1 MKIQLSDHFSY
12 SKLIKF
18 TLPTIAMMIFTSIY
32 GVVDGVFVSNCVG
45 SDAFAAV
52 NLIMPIIMIIGSVGF
67 MIGTGGSAIVSKT
80 LGEGKKEK
88 ANEYFSMLVYL
99 CVVSGVILSVIGII
113 FTGPIAVLLGAKG
126 SIAKDCV
133 TYGRTLFFMLTGL
146 FLQNAFQSFLVV
158 AEKPKLGLFVTL
170 LAGFTNMFLD
180 FLFVYVLRFG
190 VFGAALATGI
200 SQFVG
205 SVIPIIYFASGKN
218 NVLKLTKCRFN
229 KDIIIKTCIN
239 GSSEMVT
246 NMSMSLVN
254 ILYNM
259 QLMKYIGTN
268 GVVAYGIIMYVGF
281 IFVGTYMG
289 YAVGSAPVIS
299 YHYGAGNKDEL
310 KNLFKRSLTIIIV
323 SSVVMTL
330 IAEII
335 AGYLAGIFVSYDNNL
350 LELTTE
356 AIRIY
361 AVSYLI
367 SGINIFASSFFTAL
381 NNGVVSAVISFMRMF
396 VFQVVMILFLPVVL
410 GISGIWTAVI
420 AAEVLSV
427 VISVMFLVKNRKKP
441 ELCLQKTPRGMLL
454 VNSKNPNLCL
464 DFLHVR
470 GCGR

>member
-52 NLIMPIIMIIGSVGF
+52 NLIMPIIMILGSVGF

-133 TYGRTLFFMLTGL
+133 TYGRTVFFMLTGL

-205 SVIPIIYFASGKN
+205 SVIPIIYFAGGKN

-268 GVVAYGIIMYVGF
+268 GVVVYGIIMYVGF

-367 SGINIFASSFFTAL
+367 SGVNIFASSFFTAL

-396 VFQVVMILFLPVVL
+396 VFQIVMILLLPVVL

-427 VISVMFLVKNRKKP
+427 VISVMFLVKNRKKY
-441 ELCLQKTPRGMLL
+441 
-454 VNSKNPNLCL
+454 SY
-464 DFLHVR
+464 
-470 GCGR
+470 

>member
-52 NLIMPIIMIIGSVGF
+52 NLIMPIIMILGSVGF

-133 TYGRTLFFMLTGL
+133 TYGRTVFFMLTGL

-205 SVIPIIYFASGKN
+205 SVIPIIYFAGGKN

-410 GISGIWTAVI
+410 EISGIWTAVI

-427 VISVMFLVKNRKKP
+427 VISVMFLVKNRKKY
-441 ELCLQKTPRGMLL
+441 
-454 VNSKNPNLCL
+454 SY
-464 DFLHVR
+464 
-470 GCGR
+470 